1 MESQSPKGKLD
12 KVDWK
17 NIGNI
22 AVKAA
27 LAAAVTA
34 VAQELSSVDFG
45 ESTAVVV
52 ALLTIVVEA
61 LDRLR
66 KGDKSGD
73 KDEKIAE

>member
-1 MESQSPKGKLD
+1 MESQSPKGKLN

-27 LAAAVTA
+27 LAAAITA